1 MAVTHTW
8 SVNDQLQTRTQ
19 DGLSEVIFSL
29 VWQLNS
35 EETVGTGDDAVTY
48 SISSANQISLNTDNL
63 DPATFTSFADL
74 TEAQVVG
81 WAKETIDAN
90 AAEGE
95 ETADEAKARI
105 ETNRKGKVT
114 AQVARKTAEASGMP
128 WAAE

>member
-19 DGLSEVIFSL
+19 DGLSEVVFSV
-29 VWQLNS
+29 VWRLSS
-35 EETVGTGDDAVTY
+35 EETVDGKTY

-81 WAKETIDAN
+81 WAKDTIDAN

-95 ETADEAKARI
+95 GVVCAEWEAGHDRNIAKQINPPTAVETA
-105 ETNRKGKVT
+105 
-114 AQVARKTAEASGMP
+114 P
-128 WAAE
+128 WAAA

>member
-19 DGLSEVIFSL
+19 DGLSEVVFSV
-29 VWQLNS
+29 VWNLYS
-35 EETVGTGDDAVTY
+35 EEIVGTGDDAVTY

-95 ETADEAKARI
+95 GVVCTEWEAGHDRNIAKQINPPTAVETA
-105 ETNRKGKVT
+105 
-114 AQVARKTAEASGMP
+114 P

>member
-8 SVNDQLQTRTQ
+8 SVDPNLNTRTQ
-19 DGLSEVIFSL
+19 DGLNEVVFSV
-29 VWQLNS
+29 VWRLNS
-35 EETVGTGDDAVTY
+35 EETVDGTTY

-81 WAKETIDAN
+81 WAKATIDAN

-95 ETADEAKARI
+95 GVTCAEWEAGHDRNIAKQINPPTAVETA
-105 ETNRKGKVT
+105 
-114 AQVARKTAEASGMP
+114 P
-128 WAAE
+128 WATANP

>member
-19 DGLSEVIFSL
+19 DGLSEVVFSV
-29 VWQLNS
+29 VWNLSS
-35 EETVGTGDDAVTY
+35 EETVDGTTY

-81 WAKETIDAN
+81 WAKSTIDAN

-95 ETADEAKARI
+95 GVTCAEWEAGHDRNIAKQINPPTAVETA
-105 ETNRKGKVT
+105 
-114 AQVARKTAEASGMP
+114 P

>member
-19 DGLSEVIFSL
+19 DGLSEVVFSV
-29 VWQLNS
+29 VWRLSS
-35 EETVGTGDDAVTY
+35 EETVDGTTY
-48 SISSANQISLNTDNL
+48 SISSGNQISLNTDNL
-63 DPATFTSFADL
+63 DPATFTAFADL

-81 WAKETIDAN
+81 WAKSTIDAN

-95 ETADEAKARI
+95 GVPCAEWEAGHDRNIAKQINPPTAVETA
-105 ETNRKGKVT
+105 
-114 AQVARKTAEASGMP
+114 P

>member
-19 DGLSEVIFSL
+19 DGLSEVVFSV
-29 VWQLNS
+29 VWNLSS
-35 EETVGTGDDAVTY
+35 EETVDGTTY

-81 WAKETIDAN
+81 WAKDTIDAN

-95 ETADEAKARI
+95 GVTCAEWEAGHDRNIAKQINPPTAVETA
-105 ETNRKGKVT
+105 
-114 AQVARKTAEASGMP
+114 P
-128 WAAE
+128 WAAA

>member
-19 DGLSEVIFSL
+19 DGLSEVVFSV
-29 VWQLNS
+29 VWRLSS
-35 EETVGTGDDAVTY
+35 EETVDGTTY

-63 DPATFTSFADL
+63 NPDTFTSFADL

-81 WAKETIDAN
+81 WAKATIDAN

-95 ETADEAKARI
+95 GVTCAEWEAGHDRNIAKQINPPTAVETA
-105 ETNRKGKVT
+105 
-114 AQVARKTAEASGMP
+114 P
-128 WAAE
+128 WATANP

>member
-8 SVNDQLQTRTQ
+8 SVDQNLNTRTQ
-19 DGLSEVIFSL
+19 DGLNEVVFSV
-29 VWQLNS
+29 VWRLNS
-35 EETVGTGDDAVTY
+35 EETVDGTTY

-81 WAKETIDAN
+81 WAKATIDAN

-95 ETADEAKARI
+95 GVTCAEWEAGHDRNIAKQINPPTAVETA
-105 ETNRKGKVT
+105 
-114 AQVARKTAEASGMP
+114 P
-128 WAAE
+128 WATANP

>member
-8 SVNDQLQTRTQ
+8 SVSDQLQTRTQ
-19 DGLSEVIFSL
+19 DGLSEVVFSV

-35 EETVGTGDDAVTY
+35 EETVSGTTY
-48 SISSANQISLNTDNL
+48 TISSANQISLNTDNL

-81 WAKETIDAN
+81 WAKDTIDAN

-95 ETADEAKARI
+95 GVTCAEWEAGHDRNIAKQINPPTAVETA
-105 ETNRKGKVT
+105 
-114 AQVARKTAEASGMP
+114 P
-128 WAAE
+128 WAAA

>member
-8 SVNDQLQTRTQ
+8 SVSDQLQTRTQ
-19 DGLSEVIFSL
+19 DGLSEVVFSV
-29 VWQLNS
+29 VWRLNS
-35 EETVGTGDDAVTY
+35 EETVDGTTY

-81 WAKETIDAN
+81 WAKSTIDAN

-95 ETADEAKARI
+95 GVTCAEWEAGHDRNIAKQINPPTAVETA
-105 ETNRKGKVT
+105 
-114 AQVARKTAEASGMP
+114 P
-128 WAAE
+128 WATANP

>member
-19 DGLSEVIFSL
+19 DGLSEVVFSV

-35 EETVGTGDDAVTY
+35 EETVSGTTY
-48 SISSANQISLNTDNL
+48 TISSANQISLNTDNL

-81 WAKETIDAN
+81 WAKDTIDAN

-95 ETADEAKARI
+95 GVTCAEWEAGHDRNIAKQINPPTAVETA
-105 ETNRKGKVT
+105 
-114 AQVARKTAEASGMP
+114 P
-128 WAAE
+128 WATANP

>member
-19 DGLSEVIFSL
+19 DGLSEVVFSV
-29 VWQLNS
+29 VWNLYS
-35 EETVGTGDDAVTY
+35 EEIVDGTTY

-81 WAKETIDAN
+81 WAKSTIDAN

-95 ETADEAKARI
+95 GVTCAEWEAGHDRNIAKQINPPTAVETA
-105 ETNRKGKVT
+105 
-114 AQVARKTAEASGMP
+114 P
-128 WAAE
+128 WATANP

>member
-8 SVNDQLQTRTQ
+8 SVSDQLQTRTQ
-19 DGLSEVIFSL
+19 DGLSEVVFSV
-29 VWQLNS
+29 VWRLNS
-35 EETVGTGDDAVTY
+35 EETVDGKTY

-81 WAKETIDAN
+81 WAKSTIDAN

-95 ETADEAKARI
+95 GVTCAEWEAGHDRNIAKQINPPTAVETA
-105 ETNRKGKVT
+105 
-114 AQVARKTAEASGMP
+114 P
-128 WAAE
+128 WATANP